1 MSVLP
6 YNSRMGSMSL
16 EEALGKPAHKRL
28 LRFLVAS
35 SQGLISA
42 LLSPDERVAASDL
55 QASGFIHQD
64 GGQLTLVE
72 NHPSFQELR
81 ARLEPDDAIADVD
94 QLRQENRE
102 LASTLVLIQELFGV
116 LGRCHNVGDLVRA
129 GFQRLADSISFDV
142 GITLMLE
149 QNLDIYVSRTEGRDD
164 LVSER
169 LIVRLRETLQ
179 TLIPIS
185 FASTDV
191 VVKGDFSDLPVRG
204 EAPEALRQQMQTLLK
219 LDNRVAGLVVLFR
232 ESTPFSEEEHRLLQI
247 FTNQL
252 STILGVIRAHEQIQ
266 NLADSDDLT
275 GIWNKRYFRRQLPTE
290 VERSRIYN
298 IPLSLLMLDLDDFK
312 SINDTYGHMMGD
324 VVLSELCG
332 TIRETLRPP
341 DLFARFGGDE
351 FSVILPHTDL
361 WGARSVSDRILQ
373 RVRELNVLT
382 SEDGRRLPCTI
393 SMGVATLLSNDMTAN
408 ELIERADERLY
419 TAKKEGKNRYSW

>member
-1 MSVLP
+1 
-6 YNSRMGSMSL
+6 MGAMSL
-16 EEALGKPAHKRL
+16 EEALARPAHSRL

-35 SQGLISA
+35 PQGLDAA
-42 LLSPDERVAASDL
+42 LLASDE
-55 QASGFIHQD
+55 QAAARDLLEGGFAYSRDSRLILAED
-64 GGQLTLVE
+64 TTAAPG
-72 NHPSFQELR
+72 LR
-81 ARLEPDDAIADVD
+81 ERLMRPETADVD

-102 LASTLVLIQELFGV
+102 LAGTLVLIQELFGI
-116 LGRCHNVGDLVRA
+116 LGRCHNVADLVRA
-129 GFQRLADSISFDV
+129 GFQRLVHSVPFDV
-142 GITLMLE
+142 GITLMIE
-149 QNLDIYVSRTEGRDD
+149 QNLDIYVSRTVGRDD
-164 LVSER
+164 LVNDG
-169 LIVRLRETLQ
+169 LISRLRETLQ
-179 TLIPIS
+179 SQIPIS

-191 VVKGDFSDLPVRG
+191 VVKGDFSDLPKG
-204 EAPEALRQQMQTLLK
+204 QGDADLLRQQTQTLLK
-219 LDNRVAGLVVLFR
+219 LDNRIAGIVVLFR
-232 ESTPFSEEEHRLLQI
+232 ESGPFSDEEQRLLQI

-252 STILGVIRAHEQIQ
+252 ATILGVIQAREQIQ

-312 SINDTYGHMMGD
+312 TINDSYGHVMGD

-351 FSVILPHTDL
+351 FSIILPHTDL
-361 WGARSVSDRILQ
+361 WGARSVSERILH

-382 SEDGRRLPCTI
+382 SDDGRRLPCTI
-393 SMGVATLLSNDMTAN
+393 SMGIATLLSNDMTAN

-419 TAKKEGKNRYSW
+419 TAKKEGKNRYAW